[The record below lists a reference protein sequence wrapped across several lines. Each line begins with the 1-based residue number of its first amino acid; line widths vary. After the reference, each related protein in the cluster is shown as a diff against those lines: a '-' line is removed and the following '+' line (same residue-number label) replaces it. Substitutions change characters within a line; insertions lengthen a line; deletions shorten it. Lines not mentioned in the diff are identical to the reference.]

1 MCERATGVFAS
12 SRNAPRGDR
21 RLVPPLARHSASNT
35 SYCYTYSSPCLTT
48 FLFVWLSLSLCPRG
62 VSLFLKK
69 TRQEVSRQFYM
80 GISTR
85 SAKRYFFQRRGSDED
100 LKRLRGKEDLA
111 WKRISFER
119 KVNRFQPFCFF
130 NLCVTGRILE

>member
-1 MCERATGVFAS
+1 
-12 SRNAPRGDR
+12 
-21 RLVPPLARHSASNT
+21 
-35 SYCYTYSSPCLTT
+35 
-48 FLFVWLSLSLCPRG
+48 
-62 VSLFLKK
+62 
-69 TRQEVSRQFYM
+69 M